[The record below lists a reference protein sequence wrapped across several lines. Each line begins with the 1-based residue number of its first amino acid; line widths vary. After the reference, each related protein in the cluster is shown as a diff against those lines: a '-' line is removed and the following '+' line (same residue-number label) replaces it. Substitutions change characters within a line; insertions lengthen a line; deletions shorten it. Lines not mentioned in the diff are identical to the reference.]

1 MKEKR
6 ASIKVTLTPGYQSGL
21 RETFLNDIKA
31 GENGLQLEEH
41 LPTAVGEES
50 RPIPSAGQRQSS
62 AGVPSKA
69 GAARGELAGR
79 REVESEQ
86 AQQNA
91 ARSESVN
98 SNPAKDGHVKPS
110 KAKNVQERW
119 SGAKSERLRQSPVG
133 NEQAR
138 RSEAGSQRAWQM
150 EVESEQAPKNAARS
164 ESVNPSA
171 AGDGPVK
178 SSKAKNE
185 RAQRS
190 ELGSQRAWQSGIE
203 YELAEQRTERN
214 EPPRHSMAGT
224 PSASLAGR
232 TGPGTAAVPAV
243 PAAPPRAPQDAGPLQ
258 LRPPG
263 VLTPPGADEPSR
275 TRIRVRGMARGPIFR
290 RFGRKD
296 RQILAAAAVLTA
308 AALVLPAL
316 VTLLRGGH
324 SPGAVPQPAPVR
336 VPAKPVPAPAA
347 QPQADKTPVRVYLS
361 KTGMVETLPLE
372 EYVAGVL
379 AAEMPATFELEAL
392 KAQAIAARTFIV
404 RRLTDGDVSGVPG
417 GAANVTDTVAHQAYL
432 SRAAL
437 AKWKTDGEAD
447 KLAKIKKAVQDT
459 TGTIMTYQGKPIT
472 ASFFSASSGYTENS
486 EEYWNQKIPYL
497 RSVASPWDAKLDPT
511 YKETVT
517 LKLSSVFHKLGLN
530 QPSVPAS
537 SGQSQNSGNLFE
549 ILSST
554 TGHRVKEAEIGGKK
568 FSGREIR
575 EKLGLRSSQFRF
587 DIVGDEVK
595 ITTFGY
601 GHGVGMSQWG
611 ANGMAQAGYTV
622 TQILKHY
629 YTGISF
635 DQASKLLPK
644 E

>member
-41 LPTAVGEES
+41 LPAAVGEKS
-50 RPIPSAGQRQSS
+50 RPIPSAGQRQRS

-138 RSEAGSQRAWQM
+138 RSEAGSQQ
-150 EVESEQAPKNAARS
+150 
-164 ESVNPSA
+164 
-171 AGDGPVK
+171 
-178 SSKAKNE
+178 
-185 RAQRS
+185 
-190 ELGSQRAWQSGIE
+190 AWQSGIE

-214 EPPRHSMAGT
+214 EPSRHSMAGT

-361 KTGMVETLPLE
+361 KTGMVETIPLE

-517 LKLSSVFHKLGLN
+517 LKLSSVFHKLGLG
-530 QPSVPAS
+530 QPSVPVSA
-537 SGQSQNSGNLFE
+537 QNGNTGGLFK

-554 TGHRVKEAEIGGKK
+554 TGHRVKEAEIGGSK

-611 ANGMAQAGYTV
+611 ANGMAREGYTV
-622 TQILKHY
+622 TQILRHY
-629 YTGISF
+629 YTGISL
-635 DQASKLLPK
+635 DQASGLLPK
-644 E
+644 G

>member
-6 ASIKVTLTPGYQSGL
+6 ASIKVTLTPGYQSEL
-21 RETFLNDIKA
+21 VENHLNDIKA
-31 GENGLQLEEH
+31 GESSLRPQGH
-41 LPTAVGEES
+41 LPAAVGDDT
-50 RPIPSAGQRQSS
+50 RPLHSAGQRQRS
-62 AGVPSKA
+62 ASVQPIAGEVKLIKA
-69 GAARGELAGR
+69 VHELDGQSERAPQSQ
-79 REVESEQ
+79 VVSEQ
-86 AQQNA
+86 
-91 ARSESVN
+91 
-98 SNPAKDGHVKPS
+98 
-110 KAKNVQERW
+110 VQRT
-119 SGAKSERLRQSPVG
+119 Q
-133 NEQAR
+133 
-138 RSEAGSQRAWQM
+138 AGSQRAWQ
-150 EVESEQAPKNAARS
+150 SEAEGRRVPLMVVAKREPVS
-164 ESVNPSA
+164 WSA
-171 AGDGPVK
+171 AEAGEAK
-178 SSKAKNE
+178 LIKAE
-185 RAQRS
+185 
-190 ELGSQRAWQSGIE
+190 
-203 YELAEQRTERN
+203 
-214 EPPRHSMAGT
+214 HSVAGT

-232 TGPGTAAVPAV
+232 TAHGPAAAPAG
-243 PAAPPRAPQDAGPLQ
+243 PSAPPRAPQGAGPLH
-258 LRPPG
+258 PPG
-263 VLTPPGADEPSR
+263 VLTPPGAIEPPR
-275 TRIRVRGMARGPIFR
+275 TRVRVRGMARDPFFR

-336 VPAKPVPAPAA
+336 VPAKPVPAPAGQA
-347 QPQADKTPVRVYLS
+347 QADKTPVRVYLS
-361 KTGMVETLPLE
+361 KTGAVETLPLE

-404 RRLTDGDVSGVPG
+404 HRLVDGDVSGVPG

-437 AKWKTDGEAD
+437 TKWKTDGEAD

-459 TGTIMTYQGKPIT
+459 SGTIMTYQGKPIT

-511 YKETVT
+511 YKETVSM
-517 LKLSSVFHKLGLN
+517 KLSSVFHKLGLS
-530 QPSVPAS
+530 QPSVAVS
-537 SGQSQNSGNLFE
+537 TQSGNTGNLFK

-554 TGHRVKEAEIGGKK
+554 TGHRVKEAEIGGSK

-587 DIVGDEVK
+587 DIAGDQVK
-595 ITTFGY
+595 ITTYGY

-611 ANGMAQAGYTV
+611 ANGMAREGYTV
-622 TQILKHY
+622 TQILRHY

-635 DQASKLLPK
+635 DQASRLLPK
-644 E
+644 G

>member
-138 RSEAGSQRAWQM
+138 RSEAGSQQ
-150 EVESEQAPKNAARS
+150 
-164 ESVNPSA
+164 
-171 AGDGPVK
+171 
-178 SSKAKNE
+178 
-185 RAQRS
+185 
-190 ELGSQRAWQSGIE
+190 AWQSGIE

-214 EPPRHSMAGT
+214 EPSRHSMAGT

-324 SPGAVPQPAPVR
+324 FPGAVPQPAPVR
-336 VPAKPVPAPAA
+336 VPAKPVPAPAG

-361 KTGMVETLPLE
+361 KTGMVETIPLE

-517 LKLSSVFHKLGLN
+517 LKLSSVFHKLGLG
-530 QPSVPAS
+530 QPSVPVSA
-537 SGQSQNSGNLFE
+537 QNGNTGGLFK

-554 TGHRVKEAEIGGKK
+554 TGHRVKEAEIGGSK

-611 ANGMAQAGYTV
+611 ANGMAREGYTV
-622 TQILKHY
+622 TQILRHY
-629 YTGISF
+629 YTGISL
-635 DQASKLLPK
+635 DQASGLLPK
-644 E
+644 G